1 MKKAMNSPSISI
13 ANLPVSVSVTAQPT
27 DPSAH
32 NEDAGIELFYAS
44 KSRLMWL
51 RFKRHKM
58 ALFSAVMIIL
68 MYLMAL
74 LADPISVHDINSYSA
89 KYKYV
94 PPTPIHLFDK
104 DGALTR
110 PFIYDLDR
118 KLNMETLE
126 YEYTQGQNAFPIQL
140 FHRGYAYNLFGLFE
154 TDFHLIGVE
163 DGAALFLMGTDKLGR
178 DVYSKVV
185 HGARISLSIGLI
197 GVMFSLLFG
206 VVLGGI
212 SGFYGGRID
221 SFIQRAI
228 EVLMSFPAIPLWM
241 ALAASLPPHWSP
253 ILIYFMVTLILS
265 LIGWTGI
272 ARVVRGIVMRLKEEK
287 YTEAAVLSGAS
298 NAYIIRKHLLPGS
311 TSFVIASATLSIPS
325 MIIAETSL
333 SFLGIGLRPPV
344 VSWGVLL
351 QESQSIEVIAN
362 YPWILYPALF
372 VIATVL
378 FFNFLGDG
386 MRDAADPYMNK
397 V

>member
-1 MKKAMNSPSISI
+1 MTTHAIAGSNNSEMPIPIS
-13 ANLPVSVSVTAQPT
+13 LDDV
-27 DPSAH
+27 
-32 NEDAGIELFYAS
+32 NEDKGSEIFYAS

-58 ALFSAVMIIL
+58 ALYSAIMI
-68 MYLMAL
+68 AL
-74 LADPISVHDINSYSA
+74 LYGMAIFADTLSVNDIDKYSA
-89 KYKYV
+89 KFKYV
-94 PPTPIHLFDK
+94 PPSEIHFIDQ
-104 DGALTR
+104 DGHLTR
-110 PFIYDLDR
+110 PFIYDLTR

-126 YEYTQGQNAFPIQL
+126 YEYTQGDQAYPIKFFHPGYSYQL
-140 FHRGYAYNLFGLFE
+140 LGLFK
-154 TDFHLIGVE
+154 TDIHLIGVD
-163 DGAALFLMGTDKLGR
+163 DGAALFFMGSDKLGR
-178 DVYSKVV
+178 DVFSKVI
-185 HGARISLSIGLI
+185 HGAKISLSIGLI
-197 GVMFSLLFG
+197 GVLLSLFFG

-212 SGFYGGRID
+212 SGFYGGKID
-221 SFIQRAI
+221 LIIQRSI

-253 ILIYFMVTLILS
+253 VLIYFMVTLILS

-287 YTEAAVLSGAS
+287 YTEAAILSGAS

-351 QESQSIEVIAN
+351 QDAQSVEVIAN

-386 MRDAADPYMNK
+386 LRDAADPYMNK
-397 V
+397 A